1 MNIFSRL
8 YQTTKDTSEIEQA
21 IQAGAILIDVRT
33 PGEFQMGSA
42 KGAVNIPLEE
52 LIHDFSQLEDK
63 KSIVLFCRSG
73 ARSGYA
79 QSFLQQN
86 GFEKVYNGGTWQSVE
101 ELVNKKQLQ

>member
-21 IQAGAILIDVRT
+21 IQAGATLIDVRT
-33 PGEFQMGSA
+33 PEEFQMGSA
-42 KGAVNIPLEE
+42 QGAVNIPLEN
-52 LIHDFSQLEDK
+52 LIHDFSQLEENM
-63 KSIVLFCRSG
+63 VLFCRSG

-79 QSFLQQN
+79 VDFLKQN

-101 ELVNKKQLQ
+101 GLINKIKK